1 MSGYAKMLL
10 AVAVLL
16 LVLGLALT
24 GCRKD
29 NGGGSGGGG
38 YGYLPAPT
46 RVTRPHPPGGV
57 AAFRGRGRCLE
68 SPLAGDVRHIR
79 AMGGNRPGGGGV
91 PRSEAMP
98 RCVDM

>member
-1 MSGYAKMLL
+1 MSGYVRMLL

-16 LVLGLALT
+16 LVLGPALT

-46 RVTRPHPPGGV
+46 RVDG
-57 AAFRGRGRCLE
+57 AAL
-68 SPLAGDVRHIR
+68 
-79 AMGGNRPGGGGV
+79 
-91 PRSEAMP
+91 
-98 RCVDM
+98 